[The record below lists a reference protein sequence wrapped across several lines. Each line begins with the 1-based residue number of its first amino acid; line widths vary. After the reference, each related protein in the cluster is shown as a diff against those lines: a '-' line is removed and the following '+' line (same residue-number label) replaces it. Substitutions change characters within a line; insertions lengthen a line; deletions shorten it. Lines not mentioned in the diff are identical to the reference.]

1 MAFLPRIP
9 AFRRWQTLIIA
20 LRVLVFVPVVVA
32 CIYLLLHP
40 AATIAIVTARTPAV
54 EFVVQS
60 PSIAALRLS
69 GLMIRWEAGST
80 TKANVPHQACLP
92 GLLEPNIGTRVRYIR
107 FEEEPVRIELLGA
120 KGQPAASFRLVQGN
134 VPLDA
139 EQSGY
144 LVLEPLGTCAGR
156 PESIFP
162 IQGEVDIGQEMAGA
176 TASDAGRPTPL
187 IEGSVEIYGRT
198 IDLPGWL
205 STLLQARHAAG
216 SGDSRRLDGV
226 YIYPAAKLVLPP
238 GSRIQEWA
246 QNGVRRAWWGFAI
259 IENRINALTINVST
273 EASQFAIFRP
283 GSGTGPE
290 LLKIG
295 MFAQLLNDPN
305 LQTLQLL
312 VALFAA
318 LMGIGMQLVRWVHGK
333 SQAGAAPQGAVH

>member
-1 MAFLPRIP
+1 MAFLPRIR
-9 AFRRWQTLIIA
+9 AIRRWQTLIIG

-32 CIYLLLHP
+32 CVYLLLHP

-60 PSIAALRLS
+60 PSIAALRLA
-69 GLMIRWEAGST
+69 GLMIRWEAGSA

-92 GLLEPNIGTRVRYIR
+92 GLLEPNIGTRVRYMR

-134 VPLDA
+134 VPQEA

-144 LVLEPLGTCAGR
+144 LVLEPLATCAGR
-156 PESIFP
+156 PENIFP

-176 TASDAGRPTPL
+176 TASEAGRPTPL

-205 STLLQARHAAG
+205 SRLLQPSTFAG
-216 SGDSRRLDGV
+216 SSVFRRLEGV

-246 QNGVRRAWWGFAI
+246 QNGLRRAWWGFAI
-259 IENRINALTINVST
+259 IENRVNALTINVST
-273 EASQFAIFRP
+273 EASQFAIFRSGA
-283 GSGTGPE
+283 GSGPE

-318 LMGIGMQLVRWVHGK
+318 LMGIGLQLVRWVHGK
-333 SQAGAAPQGAVH
+333 TQARAAPQDMVH